1 MAAVKCGAGTQA
13 RHPYHA
19 MEESLAAVLAKAD
32 RLLAGALTVRLIR
45 AFPATPSPARPPG
58 PRSIPAGLTEAQAC
72 GSSLRTGRPEGS
84 GAEGDDG

>member
-58 PRSIPAGLTEAQAC
+58 PAQHPGWPHGGAGVRQQRTNRPASRVRS
-72 GSSLRTGRPEGS
+72 RRR
-84 GAEGDDG
+84 